1 MSIHIHTTT
10 FKAIEANH
18 KHLGKLG
25 LEIAIDIDD
34 SHRQWMSDGRN
45 RYELNF
51 CDNEEKEEAV
61 LQCRA

>member
-1 MSIHIHTTT
+1 MSMHIHTTT

-34 SHRQWMSDGRN
+34 SHRQWMSDGCLMA
-45 RYELNF
+45 ET
-51 CDNEEKEEAV
+51 DMS
-61 LQCRA
+61 